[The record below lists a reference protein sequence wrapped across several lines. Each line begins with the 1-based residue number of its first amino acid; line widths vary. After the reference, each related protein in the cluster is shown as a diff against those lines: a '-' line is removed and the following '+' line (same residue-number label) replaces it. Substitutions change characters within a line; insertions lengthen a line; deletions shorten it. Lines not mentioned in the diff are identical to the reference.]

1 MKARNPW
8 SIILTRPIAPQIFD
22 FIRKVVIKSKSKFGL
37 SFCADNQEDT
47 FSFTNMKRAVTDLSK
62 LAAVPRTDIENYYF
76 SRKSKGSKKGDIVT
90 EKKPFKVV
98 HDNKRKEAKII
109 SHYAFENEF
118 GYVFCSLTF
127 LELKVFYLK
136 KHFGEQ

>member
-76 SRKSKGSKKGDIVT
+76 SRKSKGSKKGDSNR
-90 EKKPFKVV
+90 EKAIQGSIIITSA
-98 HDNKRKEAKII
+98 RKQKSFPIMH
-109 SHYAFENEF
+109 SKTNS
-118 GYVFCSLTF
+118 VMCSAA
-127 LELKVFYLK
+127 
-136 KHFGEQ
+136 